1 MLVVTFCWV
10 VRVDGERED
19 RVTMVGDEE
28 ATCDWVVTFS
38 VFTMFEACAAGD
50 DVVADKDDI
59 TGWFND

>member
-1 MLVVTFCWV
+1 M
-10 VRVDGERED
+10 DGERED

-28 ATCDWVVTFS
+28 TTCDWVVTFC

-50 DVVADKDDI
+50 DAVADKDDI